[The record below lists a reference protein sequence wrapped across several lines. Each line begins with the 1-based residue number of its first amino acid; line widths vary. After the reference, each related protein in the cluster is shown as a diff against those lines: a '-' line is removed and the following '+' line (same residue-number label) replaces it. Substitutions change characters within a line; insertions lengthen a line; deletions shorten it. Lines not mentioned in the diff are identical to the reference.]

1 MAKGEIKPFW
11 ATKQHDLRK
20 LWILFDKF
28 VIYIN
33 YFAPF
38 PHVPIT
44 ILLNVLITKAWP
56 WRVYRGFINIA
67 WPAHGLVSCWT
78 WIWLRNGYS
87 GQHVDTLITFS
98 WTKFQWTKLSP
109 AHPPISFSIFENI
122 LHKITQCLYSKA
134 ILSICA
140 SDDDWRH
147 SLKMIVNY

>member
-20 LWILFDKF
+20 LWNLFDKF

-56 WRVYRGFINIA
+56 WRVGALSTLHDQRMD
-67 WPAHGLVSCWT
+67 

-98 WTKFQWTKLSP
+98 CWDLGHSVNKSP
-109 AHPPISFSIFENI
+109 AHPHISVSIWEHLAQNHTMF
-122 LHKITQCLYSKA
+122 SKA
-134 ILSICA
+134 TVDLCQWWWLGKQLENDSELLSKII
-140 SDDDWRH
+140 
-147 SLKMIVNY
+147 M